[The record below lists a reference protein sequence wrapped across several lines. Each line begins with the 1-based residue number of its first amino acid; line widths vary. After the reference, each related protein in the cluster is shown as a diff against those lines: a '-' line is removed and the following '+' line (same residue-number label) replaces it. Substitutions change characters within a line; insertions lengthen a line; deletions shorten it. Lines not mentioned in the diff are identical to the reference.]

1 MNIFKLKF
9 QFHESTTKVE
19 SQLDHMGKQFKIECK
34 LSVVEAYQP
43 NFHEPIYIA
52 LRLSNTIPIYN
63 KKPIL
68 FQFM

>member
-1 MNIFKLKF
+1 MKIFKLKL

-19 SQLDHMGKQFKIECK
+19 SQLDDMGKHFKIECK

-43 NFHEPIYIA
+43 NFHESIYTA
-52 LRLSNTIPIYN
+52 LRLSNTLLIYN